1 METPWE
7 TFNALGSNI
16 SLAVQ
21 IINATIDVFL
31 VDLKTTSVP
40 PLHSDGQKL
49 MRIIVEHRWQVNMN
63 CIWNKSS
70 TDEDKE
76 FWPILVKY

>member
-7 TFNALGSNI
+7 IFNALGSNI

-21 IINATIDVFL
+21 IIDATIDVFL

-40 PLHSDGQKL
+40 PLQSDGQK
-49 MRIIVEHRWQVNMN
+49 
-63 CIWNKSS
+63 
-70 TDEDKE
+70 
-76 FWPILVKY
+76 